1 MTILYVDASAGVSGD
16 MLLAGML
23 DLGLPLQRLRHHLR
37 RMNLGDVRIVTERVR
52 PRASARATR
61 LTIDPGSIGKFLPR
75 KAGEVIRWVERSDLD
90 PSIRK
95 SVTHVWT
102 VLAKAEGHVHGV
114 PWKQVQ
120 FHQVGRPDT
129 WVSFCGFCAGLSHF
143 RIQSLFVSPI
153 PVGHF
158 HQGHKAGAD
167 GSASSSRSHGGG
179 RRFTPGPAT
188 LQLLRNF
195 PIVHRKDRF
204 EWTTPTG
211 AALLSAFGSPNP
223 PPPFKILGI
232 GDGAGHE
239 SPSPGRGFLRV
250 LLGQSLGLDF

>member
-1 MTILYVDASAGVSGD
+1 MRILYVDASAGVSGD
-16 MLLAGML
+16 MLLAAML
-23 DLGLPLQRLRHHLR
+23 DLGFPLRRLRRLLR

-52 PRASARATR
+52 PRSGIPATR
-61 LTIDPGSIGKFLPR
+61 VSVDPGSIGKFLPR

-120 FHQVGRPDT
+120 FHQVGQPDT

-143 RIQSLFVSPI
+143 RVQSLFVSPI
-153 PVGHF
+153 PVGYF
-158 HQGHKAGAD
+158 HQGH
-167 GSASSSRSHGGG
+167 GGG
-179 RRFTPGPAT
+179 RCFTPGPAT
-188 LQLLRNF
+188 LRLLRNF
-195 PIVHRKDRF
+195 PVVHRKDRF

-211 AALLSAFGSPNP
+211 AALLSAFGSLNP
-223 PPPFKILGI
+223 APPFKVSGI
-232 GDGAGHE
+232 GHGAGHG
-239 SPSPGRGFLRV
+239 SPSPGRGFLHL
-250 LLGQSLGLDF
+250 LLGQSGGFTYLG